1 MSRRSKLHKAKAAAK
16 SQAKLDRSLKRREDR
31 RAAYLA
37 RQNGEG
43 RDAAPRSD
51 DNINNS
57 SEAVAS
63 AVSTVADAP
72 VQDVPVNNSRAEE
85 TTGIPVE
92 VAIGTISEE
101 TVGTTVEATNESAAK
116 AAIEPPV
123 EETTPVSEEVARPVD
138 RQAVEPVSSDG
149 EVLAAESVSSSPSFP
164 TSRESVREPL
174 QEPADGIFSTLD
186 SLAAL
191 IGPAA
196 VWREKA
202 VTAGM
207 VRIIWRVGKFLQGR
221 AEAARKN
228 RGGQKEMA
236 ALAEGLQSAY
246 GPRFAKARLYK
257 AVKFT
262 ARVPEESLMGEWA
275 DSFSWSQILQ
285 LIRLGDPSQ
294 MKAVARR
301 VREEKISARGLRLLV
316 SETIGVPVKKR
327 GDIFRGLADGRP
339 GREADG
345 GPGVPGLESS
355 YRRMLELVLGHAVR
369 PPAVRPAPPAGTT
382 EGAGE
387 ADADGVIVGPAGPR
401 PGILEASPLRVLSL
415 ETLRLHLIGR
425 HQFEPVFPGGSESPG
440 VVPAG
445 ADILLRRNGWGRLAA
460 FNVVEGPYEEARLV
474 GMRKTL
480 GEIDLGLRSP
490 GDKDPVGIVVFLGGE
505 RPRAE
510 LVCSNLLDLS
520 RNMGN
525 LDGNAV
531 SYVCLGQRD
540 ELAGLVGRV
549 YGDSMKCLRTIFGD
563 APPMI
568 AGARIESARPDP
580 VVAISPVNYV
590 PVMDAGTDAPAL
602 DAGNDTPAM
611 EAGNDVTV
619 MDAGKDA
626 PVTDT
631 GKGVSVIDTANDTP
645 VMPTSEDVPVKATKK
660 SVPAKAKKKEVPVK
674 AAKKS
679 APAKAA
685 KKSPAPEAAK
695 KAPPVKAPGKM
706 AQPEAPKRDAS
717 VMTASKGAP
726 AMTPDMEAAV
736 GVAEN
741 KQPAVIQV
749 KKEPVA
755 PKKKAVSGQA
765 KSKVGKTARR

>member
-85 TTGIPVE
+85 TTEIPVE
-92 VAIGTISEE
+92 AAIGTISEE
-101 TVGTTVEATNESAAK
+101 TVETTVEETNESAAE

-123 EETTPVSEEVARPVD
+123 EETTPVFEEVARPVD
-138 RQAVEPVSSDG
+138 RQAVEPAPSGG
-149 EVLAAESVSSSPSFP
+149 EVLAAESASSSPSFP
-164 TSRESVREPL
+164 TSRESVRESIR
-174 QEPADGIFSTLD
+174 EPVQGPSDGISPTLD

-228 RGGQKEMA
+228 RDGQKEMA
-236 ALAEGLQSAY
+236 SLAEGLQSAY

-257 AVKFT
+257 AVKFS

-294 MKAVARR
+294 MKAAARR

-327 GDIFRGLADGRP
+327 GDIFRVLAGGRP
-339 GREADG
+339 AREADG

-387 ADADGVIVGPAGPR
+387 ADADGVTVGPAGPR
-401 PGILEASPLRVLSL
+401 PGILEAPPLRVLSL

-425 HQFEPVFPGGSESPG
+425 HQFEPVFPVGSESPG

-460 FNVVEGPYEEARLV
+460 FNVVEGPYEEARLA

-480 GEIDLGLRSP
+480 GEIDPGLRSP
-490 GDKDPVGIVVFLGGE
+490 GDKDPVGVVVFLGGE

-619 MDAGKDA
+619 MDAGNDA
-626 PVTDT
+626 PGADT

-679 APAKAA
+679 AARGVV
-685 KKSPAPEAAK
+685 K
-695 KAPPVKAPGKM
+695 KAPPVKAPDKM

-717 VMTASKGAP
+717 VMTASKSAP

-755 PKKKAVSGQA
+755 PKKMAVSGQA